1 MPEKMTRR
9 SFLTRI
15 GAAAAAGSAAG
26 IARSKPALAAPR
38 DGDVGIT
45 VDLTRCDG
53 CADVPVPRCV
63 TACQGENQSRY
74 PEPRDEDVKDYWP
87 QTQHEDWRSRRNVKS
102 TLTPYNWTY
111 VQRVS
116 VEHEGSTWDLNI
128 QRRCMHCDDPACL
141 AMCPFG
147 AIEKKPGGA
156 VSIHEVGCMGGAK
169 CRTVCPWHIPQRQA
183 GVGIYLKILPKLA
196 GGGVMYKCDLCAPRL
211 AQGRVPACVEA
222 CRSRPGREAPLT
234 FGPRQDM
241 LSLARLRAK
250 EIGGYVYGDTEN
262 GGTGTFYVSP
272 VPFDR
277 IDEALKERSAA
288 TPEKKDRFFFPT
300 DPQPLQNPTRLAEAT
315 FLAPVA
321 AAAGAVFAGARALG
335 LGRADREKGPSGEDN
350 RTMPPLNGS
359 PAAPEQRD
367 NADQEVTS

>member
-1 MPEKMTRR
+1 MSEKITRR

-15 GAAAAAGSAAG
+15 GAAAAAGTAAG
-26 IARSKPALAAPR
+26 VARSKPALAAPKEK
-38 DGDVGIT
+38 DMGIL
-45 VDLTRCDG
+45 VDLTKCDG
-53 CADVPVPRCV
+53 CPDVPVPRCV
-63 TACQGENQSRY
+63 TGCQKENEARY
-74 PEPRDEDVKDYWP
+74 PNPRDEDVRDYWP
-87 QTQHEDWRSRRNVKS
+87 QTKHEDWRSKKNLKT

-111 VQRVS
+111 VQKVS

-141 AMCPFG
+141 AVCPFG

-183 GVGIYLKILPKLA
+183 GVGIYLKILPKMA

-211 AQGRVPACVEA
+211 AKGQDPACVEA

-234 FGPRQDM
+234 FGPRRDM
-241 LSLARLRAK
+241 LSLARIRAK
-250 EIGGYVYGDTEN
+250 EIGGHVYGDTEN

-272 VPFDR
+272 VPFEK
-277 IDEALKERSAA
+277 IEKALRTREKE
-288 TPEKKDRFFFPT
+288 RFFFPT
-300 DPQPLQNPTRLAEAT
+300 DPQPLQNPNRLAEAT
-315 FLAPVA
+315 LFAPLA

-335 LGRADREKGPSGEDN
+335 LGRTEGDGPAG
-350 RTMPPLNGS
+350 PGS
-359 PAAPEQRD
+359 EGPAAPEGPVQGHTETSETGRR
-367 NADQEVTS
+367 EVGS